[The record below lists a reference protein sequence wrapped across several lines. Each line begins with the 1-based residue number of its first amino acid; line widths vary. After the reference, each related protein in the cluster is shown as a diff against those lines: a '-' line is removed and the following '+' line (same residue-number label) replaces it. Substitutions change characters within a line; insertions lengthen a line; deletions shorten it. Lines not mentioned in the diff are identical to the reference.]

1 MKNVKENVVNFATAK
16 LQTKILGILAIA
28 LAAVIGFSMMACEDE
43 DYEKDKDEASFLME
57 GSSFNSYLFLNHT
70 DYDVKVTI
78 GSEKKTIKAHD
89 TTSMQLSSSSPSSN
103 TVKYSP
109 ASKVVP
115 RYVIKGS
122 ATFEAR

>member
-1 MKNVKENVVNFATAK
+1 MKNEKKNVMNFTTAK
-16 LQTKILGILAIA
+16 LQTKILSILAIA
-28 LAAVIGFSMMACEDE
+28 LAVVIAFSIMGCEDE
-43 DYEKDKDEASFLME
+43 DDEKDNDEASFLME
-57 GSSFNSYLFLNHT
+57 GSSLNSYLFLNHT
-70 DYDVKVTI
+70 GYDVKVTI

-89 TTSMQLSSSSPSSN
+89 TASMQISSSSPSSN